1 MPQGVEFR
9 QPNTGR
15 KKAAGIRKMILVVV
29 LVLGVAGTAVLL
41 ARESFTP
48 ETIRQPEQMQAEAEP
63 QKEPEVENAAG
74 EALSPAPEEAEQLLS
89 ATQEQS
95 TSLPNLMGAWTQ
107 EEPPPCQ
114 DGCLCSARRY
124 DQLLFYAQ
132 PWRTD
137 GDSMCVGAGTGAER
151 WERYIFLLGFSWECG
166 GWNSRIRA

>member
-1 MPQGVEFR
+1 MKCPHCGAENPDNLIACSRCGAPMPQGVEFR

-89 ATQEQS
+89 ATQEQ
-95 TSLPNLMGAWTQ
+95 
-107 EEPPPCQ
+107 
-114 DGCLCSARRY
+114 
-124 DQLLFYAQ
+124 
-132 PWRTD
+132 
-137 GDSMCVGAGTGAER
+137 
-151 WERYIFLLGFSWECG
+151 
-166 GWNSRIRA
+166 RAHRFQI

>member
-1 MPQGVEFR
+1 
-9 QPNTGR
+9 
-15 KKAAGIRKMILVVV
+15 MILVVV

-107 EEPPPCQ
+107 EEPPLPRW
-114 DGCLCSARRY
+114 LFMLSKEIRSAFILRSALENR
-124 DQLLFYAQ
+124 
-132 PWRTD
+132 WRQY
-137 GDSMCVGAGTGAER
+137 VR
-151 WERYIFLLGFSWECG
+151 WCRNWS
-166 GWNSRIRA
+166 